1 MPILGYVADNGNII
15 VDNNSDTYTY
25 RYETKSGEVIRFTN
39 IDARLDT
46 YNGPDPKS
54 VISHD
59 IIRTML
65 IAKCYEFT
73 YDEIMESPT
82 VFKCAML
89 TSLNNEVGNTGVKC
103 ESFEIETMEKVY

>member
-1 MPILGYVADNGNII
+1 MFKKKKKSEEKKGSLLIHFNEGLYK
-15 VDNNSDTYTY
+15 
-25 RYETKSGEVIRFTN
+25 TKSGDVIRFIN
-39 IDARLDT
+39 IDAYFDT
-46 YNGPDPKS
+46 YNGTDPKS

-73 YDEIMESPT
+73 YDEITESPT

-103 ESFEIETMEKVY
+103 ESFEIENMEKVY